1 MSDTPETAEVI
12 AKHDHILQY
21 SNLLRYCKDMTANS
35 EKLERERNQARQER
49 DELKDALE
57 IAVEYVRESL
67 AEYDARYAIHLTAE
81 PARQSLCDD
90 LEKIELLLEKLKE
103 NKSGGV

>member
-49 DELKDALE
+49 DDLANAIRSFCTDYEAIQWGYDGDGGSARLADILF
-57 IAVEYVRESL
+57 ES
-67 AEYDARYAIHLTAE
+67 
-81 PARQSLCDD
+81 
-90 LEKIELLLEKLKE
+90 LEKLKE

>member
-1 MSDTPETAEVI
+1 MSDTPETDKMASSECST
-12 AKHDHILQY
+12 LQW
-21 SNLLRYCKDMTANS
+21 LRFTGN
-35 EKLERERNQARQER
+35 LERERNQARQKR

-67 AEYDARYAIHLTAE
+67 AEYDARYARHLTVD
-81 PARQSLCDD
+81 PARQSVCDD

-103 NKSGGV
+103 PKSEIL

>member
-1 MSDTPETAEVI
+1 MSDTPETDEAQFGTGRVSVDF
-12 AKHDHILQY
+12 A
-21 SNLLRYCKDMTANS
+21 RR
-35 EKLERERNQARQER
+35 LERERNQARQER